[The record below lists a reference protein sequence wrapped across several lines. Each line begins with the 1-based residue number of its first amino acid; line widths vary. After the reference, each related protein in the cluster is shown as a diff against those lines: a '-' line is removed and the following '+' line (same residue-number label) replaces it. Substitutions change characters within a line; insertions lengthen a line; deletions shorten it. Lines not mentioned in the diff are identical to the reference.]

1 MKTLWKMIWTELKLQ
16 LREPVGVFFTLA
28 FPLMLLFIFGSIYGN
43 EPSDYLGGHGSI
55 DISVPGYIGM
65 IIGTIGMLSLPI
77 ALSNYR
83 EQGILRRL
91 QATPL
96 PSSIILWSQ
105 VAVNVIMT
113 LLGASMLVIAGFVVY
128 DLSVPQASL
137 GLLLAVI
144 LSGFSFLAVGFV
156 LAGVLPTAR
165 SAQAVGMALFYP
177 MLFLSGAAMPRQVMP
192 EGVQKFSELLPLT
205 HVVKL
210 LEGLW
215 LDGVWNQTSL
225 AVVVGLLMVCLVISR
240 RTFRWE

>member
-77 ALSNYR
+77 ALSTYR

>member
-77 ALSNYR
+77 ALSTYR

-113 LLGASMLVIAGFVVY
+113 LLGASMLVIAGFIVY

>member
-16 LREPVGVFFTLA
+16 LREPVSVFFTLA

-77 ALSNYR
+77 ALSTYR

>member
-113 LLGASMLVIAGFVVY
+113 LLGASMLVIAGFIVY

>member
-128 DLSVPQASL
+128 DLSVPQASF